1 MVYVLPDSSC
11 PGGRYPNPRGSRRGP
26 SPAPEQREEVVPG
39 TDQCSLALD
48 RGKPAE
54 EELPEAPG
62 ALEETEG
69 GLREDLP
76 PGVQG
81 VAACRQNDPVFR
93 NPERILPCCRY
104 P

>member
-1 MVYVLPDSSC
+1 M
-11 PGGRYPNPRGSRRGP
+11 
-26 SPAPEQREEVVPG
+26 PG
-39 TDQCSLALD
+39 TDQCSLTLD

-62 ALEETEG
+62 ALEETED

-76 PGVQG
+76 PGVQC
-81 VAACRQNDPVFR
+81 VAARRQNDPVFR
-93 NPERILPCCRY
+93 NPERILLCCRY

>member
-1 MVYVLPDSSC
+1 
-11 PGGRYPNPRGSRRGP
+11 
-26 SPAPEQREEVVPG
+26 VPG
-39 TDQCSLALD
+39 TDQCSLTLD

-81 VAACRQNDPVFR
+81 VAACRQNDPVGADCAC
-93 NPERILPCCRY
+93 LPY
-104 P
+104 DFSYTQAT